1 MVELRSLHEKEK
13 GLLLEENK
21 KLSAD
26 LERSVELSSRLQA
39 DRRHLEEEYTE
50 LQVSQPYNLQ
60 LSFLAWKSE
69 IMDMSK
75 K

>member
-50 LQVSQPYNLQ
+50 LQVSQP
-60 LSFLAWKSE
+60 
-69 IMDMSK
+69 
-75 K
+75 

>member
-50 LQVSQPYNLQ
+50 LQVSQFYVI
-60 LSFLAWKSE
+60 LSCSVMRLY
-69 IMDMSK
+69 
-75 K
+75 